1 MELEKFINVIYGVEP
16 TNEQLSII
24 ESLIKGFEQLSIIV
38 KNNCEYNKQR
48 TNCFKEIEKASNS
61 AIKSIL
67 CTKV

>member
-1 MELEKFINVIYGVEP
+1 MELEKFIKVIYGVEP

-24 ESLIKGFEQLSIIV
+24 ESIIKGFEELNIIV
-38 KNNCEYNKQR
+38 KNNCEYNKQT

-67 CTKV
+67 NTKV